1 MRSLRA
7 HPPVDVPDATDVQ
20 VARGA
25 PCATPAHGARAARGA
40 PQATRSHDSRYPR
53 AALGVLGRGRRA
65 GGVLLGVLAAAVLAG
80 GCASQSPTAASG
92 AGHGALEVVA
102 AENFWGS
109 LAAQLGG
116 ERVRVRSI
124 IVNPATDPHS
134 YEPTAQDART
144 MAGARLAIVNG
155 LGYDTWASK
164 LLAASPLEG
173 RVTLDVGEELGLH
186 AGANPHRWYYP
197 ADVEAVVRQIAR
209 DYERLDPGASAYFA
223 QRERALESVG
233 LARYDELRRGIRA
246 RYAGTPVGYSE
257 SIFEGLGED
266 LGLRLLT
273 PYSFVKAIAEGG
285 EVTAQDKRTVDG
297 QAENHRIAVWVF
309 NSQNVTP
316 DVQRVNRL
324 ARAAHIPIA
333 TVTETLSPAGDSF
346 QQWQVSELE
355 GLQRALRAAT
365 GR

>member
-1 MRSLRA
+1 MRSGGARCRWGA
-7 HPPVDVPDATDVQ
+7 GG
-20 VARGA
+20 ARG
-25 PCATPAHGARAARGA
+25 RR
-40 PQATRSHDSRYPR
+40 
-53 AALGVLGRGRRA
+53 RRA
-65 GGVLLGVLAAAVLAG
+65 GGVLLGALAAAVLAS
-80 GCASQSPTAASG
+80 GCGSQSPTAASG
-92 AGHGALEVVA
+92 AGRGGALEVVA

-116 ERVRVRSI
+116 GEVRVRSI

-134 YEPTAQDART
+134 YEPTAGDART

-155 LGYDTWASK
+155 LGYDEWASK

-173 RVTLDVGEELGLH
+173 RVVLDVGAMLGLH
-186 AGANPHRWYYP
+186 AGANPHRWYFP
-197 ADVEAVVRQIAR
+197 ADVEAVVRQITR
-209 DYERLDPGASAYFA
+209 DYQRLDPAASSYFA
-223 QRERALESVG
+223 RRERELETVG
-233 LARYDELRRGIRA
+233 FARYDALRRAIRA

-285 EVTAQDKRTVDG
+285 EVTAQDKRTVDS
-297 QAENHRIAVWVF
+297 QAETRRIAVWVF

-316 DVQRVNRL
+316 DVQRANEL
-324 ARAAHIPIA
+324 ARAAGIPIA
-333 TVTETLSPAGDSF
+333 TVTETLSPAGDTF
-346 QQWQVSELE
+346 EQWQVSELE
-355 GLQRALRAAT
+355 GLRRALHAAT